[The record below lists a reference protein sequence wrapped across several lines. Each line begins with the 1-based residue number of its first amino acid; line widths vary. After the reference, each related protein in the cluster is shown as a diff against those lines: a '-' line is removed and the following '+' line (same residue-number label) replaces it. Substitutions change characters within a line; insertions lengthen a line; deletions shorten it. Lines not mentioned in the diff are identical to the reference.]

1 MLTGPP
7 TEIRLVPLQ
16 GIPLVRPGDDLAAL
30 LAVASRHADVSLVGG
45 VLVVCQKTVSK
56 AEGRIVELSS
66 IEPSDEAR
74 RIAEEDGRDPR
85 HVEVVLRETARIVRR
100 GHGILI
106 CETHHGFVCANAGV
120 DLSNAPSAGTA
131 VLLPKDPDA
140 SARKLRAA
148 LVARGGGPL
157 GVIISDTF
165 GRPWREGLVD
175 VALGSAGVAPIT
187 DLRGQPDLV
196 GRTLEVTALATA
208 DQLAAAAGLLMVKD
222 AGIPAVW
229 IEGIDVLGEGKAKT
243 LLRDPAHDLF
253 R

>member
-1 MLTGPP
+1 MLSGPP
-7 TEIRLVPLQ
+7 SEIRLVPLQ

-30 LAVASRHADVSLVGG
+30 LVVASRHSDVSLANG

-56 AEGRIVELSS
+56 AEGRIVQLDE
-66 IEPSDEAR
+66 IEPSEEAR

-100 GHGILI
+100 GRGVLI

-140 SARKLRAA
+140 SARRLRSS
-148 LVARGGGPL
+148 LMARGAGPI
-157 GVIISDTF
+157 GVIVSDTF

-175 VALGSAGVAPIT
+175 VALGCAGIEPIA
-187 DLRGQPDLV
+187 DLRGHPDLV

-229 IEGIDVLGEGKAKT
+229 IEGLDVRGDGKAKA
-243 LLRDPAHDLF
+243 LLRDRANDLF

>member
-1 MLTGPP
+1 MLSGPP
-7 TEIRLVPLQ
+7 TEIRMVPLQ

-30 LAVASRHADVSLVGG
+30 IIVAARHADVSLSNG

-56 AEGRIVELSS
+56 AEGRIVDLAT
-66 IEPSDEAR
+66 IEPSDEAL
-74 RIAEEDGRDPR
+74 RIAAEDHRDPK
-85 HVEVVLRETARIVRR
+85 HVEVILQESARVVKR
-100 GHGILI
+100 GRGILI

-120 DLSNAPSAGTA
+120 DLSNAPCSGHA
-131 VLLPKDPDA
+131 VLLPRDPDA
-140 SARKLRAA
+140 SARRLRQA
-148 LVARGGGPL
+148 LLGRGAGPL
-157 GVIISDTF
+157 GVIVSDTF

-175 VALGSAGVAPIT
+175 VALGCAGLAPIE

-196 GRTLEVTALATA
+196 GRTLEVTATATA

-229 IEGIDVLGEGKAKT
+229 IDGIDLRGDGNARE